1 MTNFDNVLR
10 SLSQGGPGA
19 VRYDGDSLTND
30 EEHQYRID
38 LAAMLEQETEL
49 IKFPD
54 NVGSGAT
61 IAAAEEAINELRGM
75 LLRTADGLRTVGE
88 AAKKAAPAIRA
99 GTAADPEVQE
109 ALRQSSAAYA
119 SVPDIVPPAD
129 DDGDGLGHIGA
140 YGGNKPGR
148 IIPETEV
155 SPATQVSS
163 AAPDMPAGA
172 PAGTAPASAMPAP
185 AGMSPATAAPMAG
198 GPITA
203 GGAAA
208 PMATPSG
215 FSPSGGGGGG
225 PQNKPSRH
233 RSAEPEPGPVTY
245 GSGST
250 GPEVGG
256 VMPIVNPSV
265 VGGRVDPAQIS
276 GRTASTSTSAA
287 ESPLKMG
294 PSGSVGQMGG
304 MGGAPLGGGIPG
316 GGGSGGGRPNA
327 TQPRRDRESERILTG
342 EEARD
347 KALISHI
354 LRDDDPVAEGFDAAE
369 VLGDML
375 PDARHPAPAPHSVE
389 PPQAEDR
396 SAGPAPGTP
405 LREPIPE
412 TRLRE
417 PTPPKPPAARQYP
430 GEPADDELW

>member
-1 MTNFDNVLR
+1 MTNYDNILG
-10 SLSQGGPGA
+10 SLARGGPGG

-61 IAAAEEAINELRGM
+61 IAAAEEAINGLRGM
-75 LLRTADGLRTVGE
+75 LLNTADGLRTIGE
-88 AAKKAAPAIRA
+88 AAKKAAPAIRT

-119 SVPDIVPPAD
+119 SVKDIVPPGE
-129 DDGDGLGHIGA
+129 DGDGFDDQTAHGGH
-140 YGGNKPGR
+140 KPSA
-148 IIPETEV
+148 ISPETDQPPAQEV
-155 SPATQVSS
+155 SPTTQVSS
-163 AAPDMPAGA
+163 AAPDMPAPAPAAGPPASSAA
-172 PAGTAPASAMPAP
+172 PAGAMPAA
-185 AGMSPATAAPMAG
+185 AGAPMAG
-198 GPITA
+198 GPVPA
-203 GGAAA
+203 GGAGS
-208 PMATPSG
+208 PMVTPSG
-215 FSPSGGGGGG
+215 YPSGGVGGGG
-225 PQNKPSRH
+225 PQSKPSRH
-233 RSAEPEPGPVTY
+233 RSTEPEPGPVTY

-265 VGGRVDPAQIS
+265 IGGRVDPAQIS

-294 PSGSVGQMGG
+294 PAGSVGQMGG

-316 GGGSGGGRPNA
+316 GGGAGGGRPNV

-354 LRDDDPVAEGFDAAE
+354 LRDDDPVAGEFVDAAD
-369 VLGDML
+369 VLADML
-375 PDARHPAPAPHSVE
+375 PDDRHPSPPPQYVE
-389 PPQAEDR
+389 PPQAT
-396 SAGPAPGTP
+396 GPV
-405 LREPIPE
+405 LREPIPD

-417 PTPPKPPAARQYP
+417 PTPPKPPAPQYP